1 MLKDYPDL
9 SIDPRPRLITEVSA
23 LKLVEDLNKTPKV
36 VAFDELQNIAL
47 YEWIK
52 GENLYKIEDH
62 HITQALGFIESLQ
75 DLNVK
80 DSWGLA
86 SEACLSAK
94 QLLTQINFRL
104 DRLLK
109 TKNKDLNDFL
119 ICTFKPLLSK
129 VWERSEKNWPS
140 NNLEKDLPKSMQ
152 VFSPSDFGFH
162 NAILKENGDLAF
174 FDFEY
179 FGRDDPVKLMADFIW
194 HPGMK
199 LKNLQKI
206 DWLKGAICIFD
217 SDPELVLRLKSAWP
231 MYGLRWSL
239 ILLNEFV
246 NEGWQKRVYANVNLK
261 YQYENRLIDQLN
273 KAKLICEQ
281 VQETNMECPYMND
294 PDEQNI

>member
-206 DWLKGAICIFD
+206 DWLKGAISIFD
-217 SDPELVLRLKSAWP
+217 SDPELVLRFKSAWP

>member
-75 DLNVK
+75 GLNGK

-206 DWLKGAICIFD
+206 DWLKGAISIFD
-217 SDPELVLRLKSAWP
+217 SDPELVLRFKSAWP